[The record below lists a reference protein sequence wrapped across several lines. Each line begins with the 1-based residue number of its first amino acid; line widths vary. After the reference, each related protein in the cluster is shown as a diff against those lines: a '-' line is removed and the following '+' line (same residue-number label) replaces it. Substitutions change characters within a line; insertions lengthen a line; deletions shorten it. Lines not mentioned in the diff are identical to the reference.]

1 MDIPKSKLDSID
13 LPTEAKFILRNI
25 RNKDRPVS
33 LLVAAELYDAF
44 PLIATQ
50 LELHRPILYNQYF
63 VPVDSILD
71 IGETYCYDLEVEN
84 THTYISNG
92 FVSHN
97 SQIELRVV
105 AEIIYNL
112 SGDRKMLDEFL
123 DGKDPYLATAALMA
137 GLDYDSMIENG
148 KPKPAY
154 KSLRQNAKAV
164 RLGYNYGM
172 GWRKFRT
179 YAKIS
184 YGVSMTLEE
193 AQANRQLYF
202 TSYPGLQVYHDTFA
216 SKDTNVAY
224 SLPPFNRPRYFDRYP
239 GIPALA
245 NHPVQSTSADIQK
258 LAQAM
263 MFEDLH
269 SKGFSPVG
277 SHKMRQ
283 LVTIHDEIVSEAT
296 DEYVEECK
304 HIQQKAME
312 DAAKVVLSL
321 CPVEAE
327 ADCIINLALK
337 G

>member
-1 MDIPKSKLDSID
+1 LSGNTLV
-13 LPTEAKFILRNI
+13 PTENGI
-25 RNKDRPVS
+25 RRIKDITTQDRVLTHTGRYQKVIDTQKVYSNDLVKVVTSTGKVLTMTPDHK
-33 LLVAAELYDAF
+33 LLVMLPRTNKKLNTEYEWREASELSVGDYLVANKSECIETEEKIVSIGYLVVNNHPMYDITVEKDHSFIANG
-44 PLIATQ
+44 LI
-50 LELHRPILYNQYF
+50 
-63 VPVDSILD
+63 
-71 IGETYCYDLEVEN
+71 
-84 THTYISNG
+84 
-92 FVSHN
+92 SHN
-97 SQIELRVV
+97 C
-105 AEIIYNL
+105 
-112 SGDRKMLDEFL
+112 
-123 DGKDPYLATAALMA
+123 
-137 GLDYDSMIENG
+137 
-148 KPKPAY
+148 
-154 KSLRQNAKAV
+154 
-164 RLGYNYGM
+164 M
-172 GWRKFRT
+172 GSDKFRT
-179 YAKIS
+179 YAKIA

-193 AQANRQLYF
+193 AQANRKLYF
-202 TSYPGLQVYHDTFA
+202 TSYPGLQVYHNTFA